1 MAYGPAS
8 RNDTNEQSK
17 SNSGGRR
24 SDDEAGRKYG
34 PFVSFFGFLH
44 ESTSRHMLVFGGSLT
59 LGSLVLVQQFY
70 ALVSGWSRWSS
81 LTALTVAGSTALSA
95 FGLSYYVARDD
106 TSCTDCGKP
115 FSLERVG
122 KRPVSRSGNSDGGNR
137 TYVEEIYECE
147 NCGTLTT
154 ELHSNMDREYTRS

>member
-8 RNDTNEQSK
+8 RNDTDEQSK
-17 SNSGGRR
+17 PNSGGRR
-24 SDDEAGRKYG
+24 NDDKSGRKYG

-44 ESTSRHMLVFGGSLT
+44 ESTSRHGLFFGGSLT
-59 LGSLVLVQQFY
+59 FGSLILVQQFY
-70 ALVSGWSRWSS
+70 TLVTGWSKWSS
-81 LTALTVAGSTALSA
+81 LTAITVAGSTALSA

-106 TSCTDCGKP
+106 TSCTECDKP
-115 FSLERVG
+115 FSRERVG
-122 KRPVSRSGNSDGGNR
+122 KCPISRNGHSDGGDR

-154 ELHSNMDREYTRS
+154 ELHSNTDREYTRS